1 MTEAETTT
9 RRVCKFVRDCFR
21 GTAPVFIAFAASR
34 ALVFGIICLS
44 KLVIVRGK
52 FWQPGGLLTV
62 LTQWD
67 GQYYLRIARSGYY
80 ATAHT
85 RTDVAFFPAYPHL
98 VRITALVFHDYRLAA
113 VITAN
118 LCLLVAVILLFHL
131 VTIDFGTEV
140 GRRTVML
147 LLFSPVSFFFS
158 SSYTES
164 TFLMFAVAAFYAATK
179 QRWGIACICG
189 ILLSATRNVGLLIAA
204 GLFVEHLRQSWDRSA
219 PLAAFFHRRTLLI
232 ALVPSGLAL
241 YMLYSYIKVHDFLA
255 FAHAG
260 ATWGRVL
267 ASPIATLSRV
277 RLYEPFYAWLLFG
290 SLMCG
295 FAVWTLGVFLRL
307 RPAYL
312 VWAALLL
319 GAYSCS
325 NTLEAMPRYLS
336 VVFPLF
342 IALAVAVTRTRGTY
356 EPLLALS
363 VAALTLCTILSANG
377 YWMT

>member
-1 MTEAETTT
+1 MLA
-9 RRVCKFVRDCFR
+9 
-21 GTAPVFIAFAASR
+21 
-34 ALVFGIICLS
+34 
-44 KLVIVRGK
+44 RGK
-52 FWQPGGLLTV
+52 FWTPGGLLTV

-67 GQYYLRIARSGYY
+67 GIYYLRIARHGYY
-80 ATAHT
+80 ATEYSG
-85 RTDVAFFPAYPHL
+85 TDVAFFPLYPML
-98 VRITALVFHDYRLAA
+98 VHVVAFVFHDYRVAA
-113 VITAN
+113 ILTAN
-118 LCLLVAVILLFHL
+118 LCLLVAVLLLHRL
-131 VTIDFGTEV
+131 VEIDYGAEVSRKTI
-140 GRRTVML
+140 ML

-179 QRWGIACICG
+179 QRWVIACLCG

-219 PLAAFFHRRTLLI
+219 PLAAFLHRRTLLI
-232 ALVPSGLAL
+232 ALVPGGLAL
-241 YMLYSYIKVHDFLA
+241 YMLYTFIKVYDFLA

-267 ASPIATLSRV
+267 ASPIATLSKV
-277 RLYEPFYAWLLFG
+277 KLYEPFYAWLLFG
-290 SLMCG
+290 SLMC
-295 FAVWTLGVFLRL
+295 AYAAWALGLFLRL
-307 RPAYL
+307 RPSYL

-342 IALAVAVTRTRGTY
+342 IALAVAVTRIRGTY
-356 EPLLALS
+356 ESLLATS